1 MAIIDSGA
9 LTFTAIQNEFGGSHP
24 ISLSEYYRNG
34 SAVPSNNTNVS
45 ESGLIRSGMFYN
57 AVNEIGVAVSS
68 GASTYNVQ
76 TAFSSYWNVAVPK
89 RLTINSGVTLGH
101 LTVPASMAGTLII
114 DHSGAVQGTGGSSS
128 GAAGGTAMTI
138 QSTGVTINML
148 SGSTISGGAGSGGNG
163 GTGGQGSY
171 ISTGGLCCAS
181 GNCCTY
187 LVSVYCSCCCNGCA
201 ADDGPGNYY
210 RCGNL
215 NVTSGGNGGSF
226 GNGLGYSQSASS
238 GGSGSGG
245 GTSAGTGGAGG
256 NGGSSF
262 GTSGSNG
269 STGANGNHSNGSS
282 GATGG
287 AAGRAIT
294 FSGISAYTTI
304 GTASGT
310 IHGAYT

>member
-1 MAIIDSGA
+1 MAIVGSGV
-9 LTFTAIQNEFGGSHP
+9 LTLTAIQNEFGGSHP

-45 ESGLIRSGMFYN
+45 ESGLIRAGMFYN

-68 GASTYNVQ
+68 GASTFNVQ

-114 DHSGAVQGTGGSSS
+114 DHAGAVQGLGGNQS
-128 GAAGGTAMTI
+128 GNAGESAMLI
-138 QSTGVTINML
+138 QSTGVTINMA
-148 SGSTISGGAGSGGNG
+148 SGSTISGGAGAGGNG
-163 GTGGQGSY
+163 GTGGQGSTTV
-171 ISTGGLCCAS
+171 INQSCGGTPS
-181 GNCCTY
+181 P
-187 LVSVYCSCCCNGCA
+187 CNGGPVGLGCCSYNQNDDCA
-201 ADDGPGNYY
+201 NYWTACY
-210 RCGNL
+210 Y
-215 NVTSGGNGGSF
+215 SAYYNGGAGGAF
-226 GNGLGYSQSASS
+226 GRGLGYNQSQTNGS
-238 GGSGSGG
+238 GGSGG
-245 GTSAGTGGAGG
+245 GTNAGSGGSGG

-262 GTSGSNG
+262 ASAGSNG
-269 STGANGNHSNGSS
+269 SAGANGNHSNGSAGDS
-282 GATGG
+282 GG

-294 FSGISAYTTI
+294 FSGVSAYTII

>member
-9 LTFTAIQNEFGGSHP
+9 LAFSAIQAEFGGSHP

-34 SAVPSNNTNVS
+34 GAVPSNNTNVAT
-45 ESGLIRSGMFYN
+45 SGAINVGSFYN
-57 AVNEIGVAVSS
+57 AVNEIGVTVSS

-89 RLTINSGVTLGH
+89 RLIINSGVTLGI

-114 DHSGAVQGTGGSSS
+114 DHSGAVQGTGGNSS

-138 QSTGVTINML
+138 QSTGVTINMA
-148 SGSTISGGAGSGGNG
+148 SGSTISGGAGAGGNG
-163 GTGGQGSY
+163 GTGGQGS
-171 ISTGGLCCAS
+171 T
-181 GNCCTY
+181 
-187 LVSVYCSCCCNGCA
+187 LVLRTT
-201 ADDGPGNYY
+201 
-210 RCGNL
+210 RCGN
-215 NVTSGGNGGSF
+215 THCPGGVHQTGGCCSENNDGDCNGWYDLCYDRVIHAGGAGGAF
-226 GNGLGYSQSASS
+226 GRGLGYNQSQANGSGGSS
-238 GGSGSGG
+238 GG
-245 GTSAGTGGAGG
+245 TNAGAGGSAG

-262 GTSGSNG
+262 ASAGSNG
-269 STGANGNHSNGSS
+269 SVGANGNHSVGSA
-282 GATGG
+282 GASGG

-294 FSGISAYTTI
+294 FSGVSAYTII